1 MTAKMKQNDTANQ
14 LTRHAPMLT
23 IAITGGIASGK
34 SFVCR
39 QLVAAGQEVFDCD
52 REAKRIIREDESV
65 RRELTA
71 LVGDGL
77 YDSDG
82 QLVKPVLAAWICRG
96 GECTEKVNAIVHPR
110 VAEAFRKRCHE
121 KEVLLQKSH
130 LNHAEASME
139 HAEDLRQRLLANT
152 SERPTPVAVETLKK
166 LPAER
171 TLFMECA
178 LLFETGFDRLTD
190 LSVTVHVSRKTQLER
205 LMARN
210 QIGRAE
216 AEAWLALQLAEDE
229 RMQRADLWI
238 DNEASK

>member
-14 LTRHAPMLT
+14 PTRHAPMFT

-96 GECTEKVNAIVHPR
+96 GECAEKVNAIVHPR

-121 KEVLLQKSH
+121 KEVLLQKRH

-178 LLFETGFDRLTD
+178 LLFESGFDRLVHS
-190 LSVTVHVSRKTQLER
+190 SVLVHVSASTQLRR
-205 LMARN
+205 LMERDHISREKA
-210 QIGRAE
+210 QEWIDLQMSE
-216 AEAWLALQLAEDE
+216 AEKL
-229 RMQRADLWI
+229 RRATYVLC
-238 DNEASK
+238 NE

>member
-14 LTRHAPMLT
+14 PTRHAPMFT

-65 RRELTA
+65 RHELTA

-96 GECTEKVNAIVHPR
+96 GECAEKVNAIVHPR

-121 KEVLLQKSH
+121 KEVLLQKRH

-152 SERPTPVAVETLKK
+152 PERPTPVAVETLKK

-238 DNEASK
+238 DNEPSK

>member
-14 LTRHAPMLT
+14 PTRHAPMLT

-171 TLFMECA
+171 TLFM
-178 LLFETGFDRLTD
+178 
-190 LSVTVHVSRKTQLER
+190 
-205 LMARN
+205 
-210 QIGRAE
+210 
-216 AEAWLALQLAEDE
+216 
-229 RMQRADLWI
+229 
-238 DNEASK
+238 

>member
-14 LTRHAPMLT
+14 PTRHAPMLT

-34 SFVCR
+34 SFVCQ

-52 REAKRIIREDESV
+52 REAKRIICEDESV

-96 GECTEKVNAIVHPR
+96 GECAEKVNAIVHPR
-110 VAEAFRKRCHE
+110 VAESFRKRCHE
-121 KEVLLQKSH
+121 KRVLLQKSH

-139 HAEDLRQRLLANT
+139 HAEDLCQRLLANT

-238 DNEASK
+238 DNEPSK

>member
-14 LTRHAPMLT
+14 PTRHAPMLT

-152 SERPTPVAVETLKK
+152 PERPTPVAVETLKK

-178 LLFETGFDRLTD
+178 LLFETGFDRLTY
-190 LSVTVHVSRKTQLER
+190 LSVTVHVIRKTQLER
-205 LMARN
+205 LTARN

>member
-14 LTRHAPMLT
+14 PTRHAPMLT

-39 QLVAAGQEVFDCD
+39 QLVVAGQEVFDCD
-52 REAKRIIREDESV
+52 REAKRIIREDENV

>member
-14 LTRHAPMLT
+14 PTRHAPMLT

-96 GECTEKVNAIVHPR
+96 GECAEKVNAIVHPR

-130 LNHAEASME
+130 LNHAGASME
-139 HAEDLRQRLLANT
+139 HAEDLRQRLLAN
-152 SERPTPVAVETLKK
+152 TPVAVETLKK